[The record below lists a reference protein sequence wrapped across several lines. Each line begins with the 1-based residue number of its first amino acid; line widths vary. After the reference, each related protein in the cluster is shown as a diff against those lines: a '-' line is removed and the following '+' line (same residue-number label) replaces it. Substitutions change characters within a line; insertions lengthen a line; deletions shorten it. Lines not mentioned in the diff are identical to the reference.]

1 MNTKKLDHPEKNN
14 RKIHPEYDKTKK
26 KLASLF
32 DNITI
37 VESKIGFLETRY
49 EIFKRNRP
57 EMFKRWTD
65 ATMISETLKDMKT
78 PAEVFERLPPPKS
91 DSMNKMLVF
100 LGLTESLGNTIAD
113 MVLMLLIVNGQ
124 EIHTRGM
131 PFRHIKRF
139 EDLTDLDMSS
149 KTKILDDEELY
160 IFKDIL
166 NTNIR
171 NIVAH
176 LKFRIDEKGVIRDNG
191 NSPIEIDEA
200 ISNFWKGVYAIQMI
214 FETIGFMKWLRNGSS
229 KS

>member
-1 MNTKKLDHPEKNN
+1 MNEK
-14 RKIHPEYDKTKK
+14 RSDRREKHSEKIHPEYDKTKE
-26 KLASLF
+26 KLAKLF

-65 ATMISETLKDMKT
+65 ATMISETLKDMKI
-78 PAEVFERLPPPKS
+78 PEVSERLPSPKS
-91 DSMNKMLVF
+91 ASMNRMLVF
-100 LGLTESLGNTIAD
+100 LGLTESLGNAIAD